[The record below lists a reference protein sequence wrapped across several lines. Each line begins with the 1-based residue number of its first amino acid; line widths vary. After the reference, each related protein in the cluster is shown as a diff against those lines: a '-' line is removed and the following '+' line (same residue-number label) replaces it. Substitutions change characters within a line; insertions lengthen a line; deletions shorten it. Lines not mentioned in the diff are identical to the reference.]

1 MRDRFNSLGTRQ
13 FSQAWAMRPGTMQ
26 HPAMAIRIMRARR
39 TGGDVGKQHSF
50 LPDARQPFRQRGH
63 SKAIATNAAQ
73 IIHEIGTPDIMG
85 DEPVIFHERNAI
97 SREPVPSRPAASGKA
112 GRDNAGRRW
121 ENGSMGG
128 KDSRHPREASQRRR
142 RRWRNHI
149 PPQAIQYHNN
159 NALLHVHTTFTRIL
173 GCIRCRDG
181 SACNS

>member
-1 MRDRFNSLGTRQ
+1 
-13 FSQAWAMRPGTMQ
+13 MQ
-26 HPAMAIRIMRARR
+26 HPTMAIRIMSTCR
-39 TGGDVGKQHSF
+39 TGGDVRKQHGF
-50 LPDARQPFRQRGH
+50 LPVLREPFRQCGH

-97 SREPVPSRPAASGKA
+97 SCEPVPSRPAASGKA
-112 GRDNAGRRW
+112 GRDNAGCRW
-121 ENGSMGG
+121 ENGSVGG
-128 KDSRHPREASQRRR
+128 EDSRHPREASQRWR

-159 NALLHVHTTFTRIL
+159 NALLHVHSTFTKIL